1 MLRKLIGY
9 EWKACARACLPIY
22 GALLVVALINRVF
35 SLVGLGNFLGGI
47 PGVLAAMA
55 YFGVMVAVF
64 VVTTVIL
71 IQRFYKSLLGDE
83 GYLMFTL
90 PVTVTQHIWAK
101 SIVAFVMSVLSCVAA
116 MLSVVILSA
125 DSGLPRDI
133 AQFFSELFHMITYS
147 AYGPVNGILYTIEA
161 ILMVV
166 LFSLAGL
173 LFIYLCIALGHLAK
187 KHRVAM
193 AIVWYFV
200 LTTVAQFLFGIFFFT
215 SGGQG
220 IFETMFKWVGSIPE
234 AAALHVGLLMLC
246 IGAAIPGAICFL
258 GTRYVLKN
266 KLNLE

>member
-35 SLVGLGNFLGGI
+35 SLIGLGRFLGGV
-47 PGVLAAMA
+47 PEVLAAMA

-101 SIVAFVMSVLSCVAA
+101 SIIALVMSFLSCVATV
-116 MLSVVILSA
+116 LSVVILSA
-125 DSGLPRDI
+125 NSSLLRDVSR
-133 AQFFSELFHMITYS
+133 FFSELFRMITGS
-147 AYGPVNGILYTIEA
+147 QFGAANGIFYTIEA
-161 ILMVV
+161 VLLVV

-173 LFIYLCIALGHLAK
+173 LFIYLCISLGHLAK

-200 LTTVAQFLFGIFFFT
+200 LTTVMQFLFSIIFFT
-215 SGGQG
+215 TGGQN
-220 IFETMFKWVGSIPE
+220 IFEAMFRWVNTIPPS
-234 AAALHVGLLMLC
+234 AAIHVGMLVLC
-246 IGAAIPGAICFL
+246 LGAAIPGAVFFL